1 MCWGVSPIFGQL
13 QTACS
18 CQGWFD
24 GAHQCVGLSA
34 RLRVRRKN
42 SSRNSAGWTTAVVAW
57 WISPTG
63 WRHQGADH
71 GSSWES
77 MIFPSKNSS
86 KITQRTASL
95 AMAKCMLQGDD
106 EGLQPQV
113 RHHHDGCARAVVA
126 ELEAGT
132 PGALCS
138 ELSSVVNLCLPF
150 CACFI
155 SVPRYSS
162 QQSTAAELRSSFCID
177 SKFETIPKTAQWLGS
192 TSIDRS
198 RPKNRC
204 RSLRKVYLHYSSLCP
219 GFWWFRTSHNNHCV
233 KMSKSVQTI

>member
-34 RLRVRRKN
+34 RLR
-42 SSRNSAGWTTAVVAW
+42 
-57 WISPTG
+57 ISPTG

-77 MIFPSKNSS
+77 MIFPSKNSI

-177 SKFETIPKTAQWLGS
+177 SKFETIPKTAQ
-192 TSIDRS
+192 
-198 RPKNRC
+198 
-204 RSLRKVYLHYSSLCP
+204 
-219 GFWWFRTSHNNHCV
+219 
-233 KMSKSVQTI
+233 